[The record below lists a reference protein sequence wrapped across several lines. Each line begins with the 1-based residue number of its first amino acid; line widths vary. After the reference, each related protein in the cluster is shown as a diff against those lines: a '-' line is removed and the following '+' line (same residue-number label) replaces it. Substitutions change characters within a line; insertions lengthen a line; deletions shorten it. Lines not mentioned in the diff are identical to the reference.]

1 MGIIYCLPFGAQSSS
16 LFSSVSISVN
26 GNKTTCRYNNNN
38 NFAQTIVF
46 PCCRTARKRKSELGP
61 DRQLMERFFIY
72 MYIGLR
78 DTQALDGLFVK
89 NNEME
94 T

>member
-1 MGIIYCLPFGAQSSS
+1 
-16 LFSSVSISVN
+16 
-26 GNKTTCRYNNNN
+26 
-38 NFAQTIVF
+38 
-46 PCCRTARKRKSELGP
+46 
-61 DRQLMERFFIY
+61 MERFFIY